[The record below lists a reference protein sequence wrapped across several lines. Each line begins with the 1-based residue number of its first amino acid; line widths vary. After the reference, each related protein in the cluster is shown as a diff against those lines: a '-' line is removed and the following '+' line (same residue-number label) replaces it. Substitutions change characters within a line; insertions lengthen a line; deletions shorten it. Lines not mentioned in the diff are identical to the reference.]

1 MVLDRFLGDIAP
13 RTISLALVDRHRAIF
28 ERRQI
33 LVDLLD
39 LILDFAGVGFFA
51 HPIRLARHGTNFRG
65 RTYPWLVP
73 LGQRLDHAHHGHAHS
88 D

>member
-39 LILDFAGVGFFA
+39 LILDFAGVGFE
-51 HPIRLARHGTNFRG
+51 IGRH
-65 RTYPWLVP
+65 
-73 LGQRLDHAHHGHAHS
+73 
-88 D
+88 

>member
-39 LILDFAGVGFFA
+39 LILDFAGVGFE
-51 HPIRLARHGTNFRG
+51 IDRHGDPKSLRISL
-65 RTYPWLVP
+65 R
-73 LGQRLDHAHHGHAHS
+73 AKIIES
-88 D
+88 ISI

>member
-13 RTISLALVDRHRAIF
+13 RTISLALADRYRAIF

-39 LILDFAGVGFFA
+39 LILDFAGVGFE
-51 HPIRLARHGTNFRG
+51 IGRHGDPKSLRISL
-65 RTYPWLVP
+65 RPK
-73 LGQRLDHAHHGHAHS
+73 S
-88 D
+88 SESISI